1 MTKDGSGQNAAALVL
16 PLISAIISV
25 ALFQLGGLFS
35 LFFLVPLGVFAYSG
49 SVREAWIACAVAIV
63 GNATVFLALL
73 MAFHGQQAVD
83 WNAFTW
89 KCGSA
94 GLVLALWT
102 WITSPP
108 PRTHVFSTANRIV
121 VSGAVVFIL
130 FLLDIFRDYSAFLQ
144 SVEHAVKYAIDFTA
158 DSGIAGI
165 AFDSLDDTNV
175 IGAMISF
182 IFNGAG
188 LAVMILFFAVNRQV
202 SVSLARLVKPMEKAP
217 RLADYHTEGWLV
229 WLLIFALVGVV
240 FFRKTGM
247 SAMEVVAWNIT
258 TVCLFLYTA
267 QGLGIV
273 FYYLSKTA
281 RSPLMR
287 LLQILSAVIIII
299 SPAVNLFACGGLL
312 VLGIAENWAPLRNK
326 NEPPR

>member
-1 MTKDGSGQNAAALVL
+1 MTKDGSGQNAIALAL

-25 ALFQLGGLFS
+25 ALFQAGGFFS
-35 LFFLVPLGVFAYSG
+35 LFFLVPLGVFAYGG
-49 SVREAWIACAVAIV
+49 SVRAAWITCAVAIA
-63 GNATVFLALL
+63 GNAAVSLALL
-73 MAFHGQQAVD
+73 MAFHNQQAAD
-83 WNAFTW
+83 WIAFAW
-89 KCGSA
+89 NCGSA

-108 PRTHVFSTANRIV
+108 PQTQGFSTANRIV
-121 VSGAVVFIL
+121 ASGAVVFIL

-144 SVEHAVKYAIDFTA
+144 QMESAVKYAIDFTA
-158 DSGIAGI
+158 ESGIAGI
-165 AFDSLDDTNV
+165 AFDSLDDTSV

-182 IFNGAG
+182 ILNGAG

-202 SVSLARLVKPMEKAP
+202 SVSFARLVKPVEKAP
-217 RLADYHTEGWLV
+217 RLADYHAEGWLV
-229 WLLIFALVGVV
+229 WLLIFALVGAV

-247 SAMEVVAWNIT
+247 FAMEAVAWNVT

-281 RSPLMR
+281 RSPFVR
-287 LLQILSAVIIII
+287 LLQVLSAVIIII

-326 NEPPR
+326 TEPPR